1 MMTIINVR
9 REDECA
15 LPHSLQASLP
25 LIYLYVS
32 NNKLLEQ
39 IVSALQMAEV
49 TPNVLFTYT

>member
-1 MMTIINVR
+1 MMIIINVR
-9 REDECA
+9 REEECA
-15 LPHSLQASLP
+15 LPHSLQATLP

-49 TPNVLFTYT
+49 TPNVFFTYT

>member
-1 MMTIINVR
+1 MTIINVR

-25 LIYLYVS
+25 PIYLYVS
-32 NNKLLEQ
+32 NHKLLEQ

>member
-1 MMTIINVR
+1 MMTIIKVR
-9 REDECA
+9 REDECV

-25 LIYLYVS
+25 PIYVYVS
-32 NNKLLEQ
+32 NHKLLEQ